1 MIPSLVWR
9 RCPGL
14 PGRSETGRQAIPPGP
29 VSTANRKCLE
39 ATHNGALF
47 CLPSRQLFQE
57 AGDKAGTRVR
67 SYFSPTWG
75 PGPAGSPRS
84 AATPE
89 SSEPQFPQMEKAG
102 GSSSVGEPLRG
113 WEHRPQST
121 RTRCQQSP
129 VNVSRW
135 HERGV
140 NSPLATTCGS
150 STSDQLC
157 VFTFLCNRVWK
168 CKQCGRSQC
177 FQKAQGVLCH
187 SGWAAPWPPHPR
199 L

>member
-1 MIPSLVWR
+1 M
-9 RCPGL
+9 
-14 PGRSETGRQAIPPGP
+14 
-29 VSTANRKCLE
+29 
-39 ATHNGALF
+39 ALCSAF
-47 CLPSRQLFQE
+47 LL
-57 AGDKAGTRVR
+57 D
-67 SYFSPTWG
+67 SYFRRLETKREQGCALTSARPEAQAPQG
-75 PGPAGSPRS
+75 APRS

-102 GSSSVGEPLRG
+102 GSSSVAEPLRG

-121 RTRCQQSP
+121 RARCQQSP

-135 HERGV
+135 HDHSV
-140 NSPLATTCGS
+140 NSPLATACGS
-150 STSDQLC
+150 SMSDQLC

-187 SGWAAPWPPHPR
+187 SGWATSWPPHP
-199 L
+199 